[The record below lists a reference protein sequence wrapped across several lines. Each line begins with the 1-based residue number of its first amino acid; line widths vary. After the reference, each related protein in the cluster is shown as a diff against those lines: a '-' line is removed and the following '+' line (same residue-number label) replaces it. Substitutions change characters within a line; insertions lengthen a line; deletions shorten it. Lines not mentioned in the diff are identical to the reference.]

1 MKTSLLGDYFKPT
14 FHLES
19 RDVGQ
24 MSSELLATCSGLAT
38 CEGGK
43 EGGSEGRDV
52 ARPVASSGRNN
63 IGGAAGAVRAHWV
76 RRLFV
81 VVDVFVQ

>member
-24 MSSELLATCSGLAT
+24 MSSVLLATCSGMRESEEVKDAT
-38 CEGGK
+38 
-43 EGGSEGRDV
+43 SL
-52 ARPVASSGRNN
+52 VASSGRNN
-63 IGGAAGAVRAHWV
+63 IGGGGRSARTM
-76 RRLFV
+76 RRLGGG
-81 VVDVFVQ
+81 DVFVQ